1 MSKCSCRK
9 IAKIAWEDLRVVF
22 SRSKKTKTREEE
34 KKIPAQR
41 LLPYLEMNFF
51 DGKKGT
57 FIVFF
62 SFPPL
67 MCPIFARLSVM
78 RAWFR
83 DE

>member
-1 MSKCSCRK
+1 MFLQENCENCLKGAARRVLSL
-9 IAKIAWEDLRVVF
+9 AEEDEDEDEGGG
-22 SRSKKTKTREEE
+22 K

-41 LLPYLEMNFF
+41 LLPCLEMNFF

-57 FIVFF
+57 FIIFF

-78 RAWFR
+78 RA
-83 DE
+83 